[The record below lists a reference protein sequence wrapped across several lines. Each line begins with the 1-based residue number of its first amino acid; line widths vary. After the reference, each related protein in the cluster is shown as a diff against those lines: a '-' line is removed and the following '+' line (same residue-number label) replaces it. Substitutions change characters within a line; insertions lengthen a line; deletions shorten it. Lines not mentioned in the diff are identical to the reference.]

1 MLIKILYLFFSFF
14 LLCNHSNAQ
23 LNNNKS
29 NIKDDRFSI
38 GGFLNFDQGEFDFEF
53 LSNIKNK
60 YGFYGNIWI
69 SQIDFD
75 NSTNTQNYFSLGYN
89 RKINNSLSLD
99 FGYVQNFLIN
109 EEDAISEVF
118 AGINYNTI
126 SFWAF
131 LAESSIS
138 LESWY
143 KPSFNFLDNNNLDIL
158 FYGFFNNDGYD
169 LSMNISRQLS
179 PSIIFGFMFGYE
191 DYSNEETFSY
201 KKYNEIKVYTF
212 DSGYSGW
219 NSLLY
224 LGLLFGIK

>member
-1 MLIKILYLFFSFF
+1 MLIRILYLFFSFF
-14 LLCNHSNAQ
+14 LLCNYSNAQ

-29 NIKDDRFSI
+29 NIKNDRFSI

-99 FGYVQNFLIN
+99 FGYVQNFLTN
-109 EEDAISEVF
+109 EEDTISEVF
-118 AGINYNTI
+118 AGINFNTV

-131 LAESSIS
+131 LAENSIS

-191 DYSNEETFSY
+191 DYSNEETLSY
-201 KKYNEIKVYTF
+201 QKYNETKVYTF